1 MYDYIFRFLVYCV
14 SIYLILVEDSISI
27 NFCGWTI
34 LIAHIYKDTTNLA
47 KWPNWCEFMGIV
59 LSILLINGGFKLNN
73 YFILF
78 IGVFKFLAHSRQYI
92 FQDNN
97 YYY

>member
-14 SIYLILVEDSISI
+14 SIYLILVENSISI

-47 KWPNWCEFMGIV
+47 KWPNWCEFVGMI
-59 LSILLINGGFKLNN
+59 LSILLL
-73 YFILF
+73 
-78 IGVFKFLAHSRQYI
+78 
-92 FQDNN
+92 
-97 YYY
+97 

>member
-27 NFCGWTI
+27 NFCGWSI

-78 IGVFKFLAHSRQYI
+78 IGVLKFLAHSRQYI